1 MIPNLIVPVL
11 NRYDLLRRMLKSLDY
26 PIRDLLIIDNGGR
39 FEDVFETDEL
49 PVKNLHVL
57 MMPSNLGVAMSWNLG
72 IKLFPHDD
80 RWTFASN
87 DMYYRPGDLERLS
100 EASSG
105 SLTLSEHYPH
115 FHTWAVGEGVIN
127 RVGLFDERFVPAF
140 FEDSDFLRRVQT
152 AGLPV
157 RRLDVAP
164 AHDNSSTLHSNPKF
178 QERNQDT
185 FKRNGMLYK
194 RKSAAQDMG
203 WTWTLKDARA
213 GDWLR

>member
-11 NRYDLLRRMLKSLDY
+11 NRYDLLKRMLASIDY
-26 PIRDLLIIDNGGR
+26 PIRTLLIIDNNPDSRGMAKKPDTVDDMR
-39 FEDVFETDEL
+39 W
-49 PVKNLHVL
+49 LH
-57 MMPSNLGVAMSWNLG
+57 MPSNLGVAMSWNLG

-105 SLTLSEHYPH
+105 ALTLSDHYPH
-115 FHTWAVGEGVIN
+115 FHTWAVGEFVIN

-185 FKRNGMLYK
+185 FKRNGMLFK